1 MRAILYRETWQLI
14 GQAGLILMMGW
25 FPSYSFADEALFKD
39 KGVQAGSLTE
49 EYKKTGINRFP
60 TDSNQSVVKK
70 QQGVLLAQ
78 KSDTQLILEKL
89 EQLEQRI
96 ERLEKKQAEPKQTG
110 LSPTVLPRPEVK
122 EVKKEE
128 GKGIGSSS
136 PSSPKSAQKGDLHEQ
151 LLREELGSVEGVI
164 LWQGKPLVNGK
175 VRIELETYTGVSL
188 ASVKKML
195 ASDEKESYE
204 TDQGIS
210 LNTQTD
216 AKGQYAF
223 EKVPPGTY
231 RLYWWPDFKT
241 GWVHRLREKPDF
253 EVKTGKLTVQ
263 NIPEKPSIL
272 KVSDKK

>member
-1 MRAILYRETWQLI
+1 MIMRAILHRETWQLI

-39 KGVQAGSLTE
+39 KGVQAGTLTE
-49 EYKKTGINRFP
+49 EYKKTGVNRFP

-89 EQLEQRI
+89 EQLEKRI

-110 LSPTVLPRPEVK
+110 LSPVPLPRPEVK
-122 EVKKEE
+122 QEE
-128 GKGIGSSS
+128 GKGIGSAS
-136 PSSPKSAQKGDLHEQ
+136 PALPESAKKGDLHEQ
-151 LLREELGSVEGVI
+151 LLQEEWGSVQGVI

-175 VRIELETYTGVSL
+175 VRIKLEKYTGVSL

-195 ASDEKESYE
+195 SREEKESYE

-216 AKGQYAF
+216 AKGRYVF

-253 EVKTGKLTVQ
+253 EVLAGQ
-263 NIPEKPSIL
+263 AAYMNIPEKQTIL
-272 KVSDKK
+272 KITDKK

>member
-1 MRAILYRETWQLI
+1 MKMSGTIIRKGAGRLMSLMGLVVLMTAWLSPTYCLGDEI
-14 GQAGLILMMGW
+14 GL
-25 FPSYSFADEALFKD
+25 KD
-39 KGVQAGSLTE
+39 KG
-49 EYKKTGINRFP
+49 
-60 TDSNQSVVKK
+60 
-70 QQGVLLAQ
+70 AQ

-89 EQLEQRI
+89 EQLEKRI

-110 LSPTVLPRPEVK
+110 LSPIPLPRPEIMQ
-122 EVKKEE
+122 EE
-128 GKGIGSSS
+128 SKGTGSSS
-136 PSSPKSAQKGDLHEQ
+136 PTPPKSAKKGDLHEQ
-151 LLREELGSVEGVI
+151 LLQEELGSVQGVI

-175 VRIELETYTGVSL
+175 VKIELENYTGVSL

-195 ASDEKESYE
+195 SRDDKESYE

-216 AKGQYAF
+216 AKGRYVF

-253 EVKTGKLTVQ
+253 EVITGKLTSRIYQRSRVF
-263 NIPEKPSIL
+263 
-272 KVSDKK
+272 